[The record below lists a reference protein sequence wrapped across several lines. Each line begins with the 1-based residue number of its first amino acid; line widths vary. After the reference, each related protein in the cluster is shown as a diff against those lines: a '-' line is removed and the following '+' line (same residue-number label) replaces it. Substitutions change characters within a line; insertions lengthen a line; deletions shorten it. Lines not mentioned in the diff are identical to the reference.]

1 MPKENYCVAR
11 VEPRTKSEIGNQER
25 HIERK
30 NDNYSNTDVVLTE
43 SDRNIHFKQCQGSYI
58 DELEKLIE
66 EGKISTRGLK
76 DNAHLF
82 DELIFD
88 VNTEYF
94 QEHGG
99 YDFAKL
105 FYEGAFRFAEK
116 KMGKDNIISAV
127 MHADEINKAA
137 TEKYGYP
144 VYHYHLH
151 IIAIPTVRKEI
162 KWSARCKD
170 EALRGTV
177 KEVINQI
184 SHSKKW
190 ASERMIAEDGNE
202 YLVKSYSLLQDEF
215 YKYMSELGFD
225 DIIRGKRG
233 STAQNLNVI
242 EYKIQKDT
250 ERLEDI
256 QARIEIAHEV
266 DKGCEDIDKIG
277 KKTITGKIQMDAT
290 DYEDLKA
297 LAKEGIKSRGL
308 EHYYK
313 GRIERLE
320 KQLAEVKE
328 KLSNTLRLCKD
339 YIEAKRL
346 EPNTLKE
353 CISGIF
359 ERAKEREQKAER
371 EKARKLMEKY
381 YRKPKKRSDIEWER

>member
-1 MPKENYCVAR
+1 MAR

-30 NDNYSNTDVVLTE
+30 NDNYSNTDVILSE
-43 SDRNIHFKQCQGSYI
+43 SQNNVHFKQCTSSYI
-58 DELEKLIE
+58 EALEKMIE
-66 EGKISTRGLK
+66 DGKVSTRGLK

-105 FYEGAFRFAEK
+105 FYEGAFHFAEK
-116 KMGKDNIISAV
+116 KMGKDNIVSAV

-151 IIAIPTVRKEI
+151 IIAIPTVKKEI

-215 YKYMSELGFD
+215 FKYMSELGFD
-225 DIIRGKRG
+225 DIIRGERG
-233 STAQNLNVI
+233 STAQNLNVL

-250 ERLEDI
+250 ERLKDI
-256 QARIEIAHEV
+256 QARIEIAEDV
-266 DKGCEDIDKIG
+266 DKSCDDIDKIG
-277 KKTITGKIQMDAT
+277 KKTLTGKIQMDAT

-339 YIEAKRL
+339 YIEARRL

-359 ERAKEREQKAER
+359 ERAKERELQAER
-371 EKARKLMEKY
+371 EKAQKLMKKY
-381 YRKPKKRSDIEWER
+381 YRKPKRKDDKNWER